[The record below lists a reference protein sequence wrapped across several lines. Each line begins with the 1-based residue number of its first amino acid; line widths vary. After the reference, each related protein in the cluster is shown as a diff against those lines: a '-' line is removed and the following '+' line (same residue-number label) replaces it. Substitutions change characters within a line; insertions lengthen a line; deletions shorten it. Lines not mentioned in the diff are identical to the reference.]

1 MNIIKYFFVGGVAA
15 VVDISLFG
23 FFAKYIGFNYLIVGF
38 FTFIIATG
46 VNYFL
51 SIRYVFASGSKH
63 PKRREVSLV
72 YLISAVGLGINL
84 IALFICHEWLNIE
97 LMTSKVIATGFTFF
111 WNYFLRKFVVFN

>member
-15 VVDISLFG
+15 IVDISLFG
-23 FFAKYIGFNYLIVGF
+23 LFAKYIGFNYLIVGF

-63 PKRREVSLV
+63 SKRREISLV
-72 YLISAVGLGINL
+72 YLISTVGLGINL
-84 IALFICHEWLNIE
+84 LALFICHDWLNIE